1 VGDIPR
7 LVAGGWASS
16 EERRCGAVE
25 VCWLCGR
32 GHLDRVDLKLLVLVV
47 VIVQS
52 VGDDG
57 SGGDM
62 ILE

>member
-1 VGDIPR
+1 
-7 LVAGGWASS
+7 
-16 EERRCGAVE
+16 
-25 VCWLCGR
+25 LCGR

-57 SGGDM
+57 SGGEM